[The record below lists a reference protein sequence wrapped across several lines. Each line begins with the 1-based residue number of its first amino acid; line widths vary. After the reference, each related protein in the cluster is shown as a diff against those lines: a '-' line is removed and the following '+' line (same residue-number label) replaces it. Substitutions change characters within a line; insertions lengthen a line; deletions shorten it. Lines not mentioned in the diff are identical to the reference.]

1 MAYFVLLFLE
11 IIVLFFL
18 SKKISN
24 ALSKFLSI
32 NFLSFLF
39 LPGVIIHEL
48 SHMLIAVILFVPVGD
63 MEFAPKR
70 NHGGLKLGSIE
81 IAKTD
86 PIRRSIIGFA
96 PIFVGLILIIG
107 IVYLFTSN
115 LLFLKDKESYIFIA
129 SIAGVMYLLFAISN
143 TMFSSKADMQGT
155 IEILITL
162 LIVFIAAY
170 ILGFR
175 PEPSIIEKINTSQ
188 IIDLVQKSTLFL
200 LAPII
205 IDLSI
210 LGIIRVF
217 NRRWSEFYLQLKP
230 NSLMQGAPVTI
241 DITFIIK
248 NENKTRRSPKMP

>member
-1 MAYFVLLFLE
+1 MFYFILLFLE
-11 IIVLFFL
+11 IVTLFLL
-18 SKKISN
+18 SKRISK
-24 ALSKFLSI
+24 ALPKFLSI

-48 SHMLIAVILFVPVGD
+48 SHMLAAVILFVPVGD

-70 NHGGLKLGSIE
+70 SDSGLKLGSIE

-96 PIFVGLILIIG
+96 PVFTGLMLIIG

-129 SIAGVMYLLFAISN
+129 LIAGVMYLLFAISN

-162 LIVFIAAY
+162 LIIFIATY

-175 PEPSIIEKINTSQ
+175 PTFGFVDKILTKEFFEV
-188 IIDLVQKSTLFL
+188 IQKSAIFL
-200 LAPII
+200 LAPIF
-205 IDLSI
+205 IDLLI
-210 LGIIRVF
+210 LGV
-217 NRRWSEFYLQLKP
+217 
-230 NSLMQGAPVTI
+230 
-241 DITFIIK
+241 IK
-248 NENKTRRSPKMP
+248 FFTYTRNQN